1 MDNLIIDNPANCYYE
16 VCWKFY
22 IDNDKTLERV
32 QKEIFLEKKKA
43 YKFLMLKKH
52 VIKDLWI
59 EGVVLEIK
67 NKLIIKM

>member
-16 VCWKFY
+16 VYWKFY

-32 QKEIFLEKKKA
+32 QKEIFPEKKKA
-43 YKFLMLKKH
+43 QKFLRLKKH